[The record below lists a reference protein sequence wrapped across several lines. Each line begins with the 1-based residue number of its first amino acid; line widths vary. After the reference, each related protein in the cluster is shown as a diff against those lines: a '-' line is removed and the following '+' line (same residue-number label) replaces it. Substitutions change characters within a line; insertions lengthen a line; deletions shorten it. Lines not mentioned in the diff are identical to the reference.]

1 VNIGNTIDVN
11 ITNSTIT
18 VTGTVNINSTIDV
31 NVSNSTINVV
41 VQNFYNT
48 SGQVQNFDVQVGT
61 TASAITT
68 DTSLIQAVIML
79 ADPYNSSE
87 IFVGNATNQKFP
99 LVAGASLT
107 LNNVIPA
114 NIYVKSNQTGNTL
127 HVIYSG
133 G

>member
-11 ITNSTIT
+11 ITNSAIT

-41 VQNFYNT
+41 VQNFYST

-79 ADPYNSSE
+79 ADPYNPSE
-87 IFVGNATNQKFP
+87 IFVGNATNQLFP

-107 LNNVIPA
+107 LNNVVPA
-114 NIYVKSNQTGNTL
+114 NIYVVSNQTGNTL